1 MFPVPPLRK
10 IMSVWI
16 VPCGVEISRGN
27 SVAPR
32 DVLGLP
38 RPQKISATEA
48 RLSQKITFINLLY
61 NALWVPL
68 TVEKEPPC
76 APQLSVSVVEA
87 GELNP
92 RPKTFRFW
100 PLHA

>member
-1 MFPVPPLRK
+1 MFPVPSLRK

-38 RPQKISATEA
+38 TAPQDLRHRGKVIA
-48 RLSQKITFINLLY
+48 KDNLCKSGIKTLQ
-61 NALWVPL
+61 VPP
-68 TVEKEPPC
+68 TVEKKR
-76 APQLSVSVVEA
+76 SVRSSIICIR
-87 GELNP
+87 GGGGGN
-92 RPKTFRFW
+92 
-100 PLHA
+100 

>member
-38 RPQKISATEA
+38 TGGRQ
-48 RLSQKITFINLLY
+48 N
-61 NALWVPL
+61 
-68 TVEKEPPC
+68 
-76 APQLSVSVVEA
+76 QL
-87 GELNP
+87 
-92 RPKTFRFW
+92 
-100 PLHA
+100 

>member
-32 DVLGLP
+32 DVLGLL
-38 RPQKISATEA
+38 T
-48 RLSQKITFINLLY
+48 
-61 NALWVPL
+61 PL
-68 TVEKEPPC
+68 TGGR
-76 APQLSVSVVEA
+76 QTNWSFGTLS
-87 GELNP
+87 N
-92 RPKTFRFW
+92 R
-100 PLHA
+100 